1 MHTRTWKLMAI
12 FAATALVGLGLPP
25 SVNAATAP
33 IKKITVGGMPTGTVT
48 NDNVAYVSNQSLGQL
63 HIIDISAAKLVKTLD
78 ICPVPSPPATSP
90 DGTKVFVSCGD
101 NTVRIVSTTSNTEIA
116 KIPVGTGPGKPVA
129 SNAFAYVS
137 NVSSNDVSVIDTAT
151 GTVVATV
158 AVGLNP
164 TTGVFGT
171 GNQYDSF
178 NNNLYV
184 PNRNA
189 GSISVIS
196 TSSNTLIATIPGQ
209 PQISEAAVAPI
220 FSSVGPLLFASK
232 INASELVV
240 SNQDPAN
247 ASTTGSTI
255 PVGDNPG
262 KPAVN
267 IDGTR
272 VYVAN
277 YSGKSVSVVNV
288 DTNKVIATVPVG
300 VQPGDPVVDGSGSSV
315 YVPNF
320 GSSTVTAISTKTN
333 AVRATYFVGKGPMG
347 VSLTSDGVTLVV
359 SNSND
364 GTISLVKIAASAFPK
379 APKKVTVSTAT
390 SKQGKVTWKKST
402 SSGVTGYVVTALP
415 GGKTCTTTK
424 TTCTIKKLTG
434 GVKYTFAVQAKSKY
448 GAGAP
453 GNSKLTTVKK

>member
-1 MHTRTWKLMAI
+1 MI
-12 FAATALVGLGLPP
+12 AATSLVGLGLPA
-25 SVNAATAP
+25 SANAATAP
-33 IKKITVGGMPTGTVT
+33 IKKITVGGMPTGTVI
-48 NDNVAYVSNQSLGQL
+48 NNNLAYVSNQSLGQL
-63 HIIDISAAKLVKTLD
+63 HIIDVAAAKLVKTLD
-78 ICPVPSPPATSP
+78 ICPVPAPPAASP

-101 NTVRIVSTTSNTEIA
+101 NTMRIVSTSSNTEIA
-116 KIPVGTGPGKPVA
+116 KIPVGAGPGKPIA
-129 SNAFAYVS
+129 SNTHVYVS
-137 NVSSNDVSVIDTAT
+137 NVSSNNVSVIDTAT
-151 GTVVATV
+151 STVVATV

-171 GNQYDSF
+171 GNQYSSF
-178 NNNLYV
+178 GNNLYV

-196 TSSNTLIATIPGQ
+196 TSSNTVISTIPGQ
-209 PQISEAAVAPI
+209 SQISEAAVAPVL
-220 FSSVGPLLFASK
+220 SSVGPLLFASK
-232 INASELVV
+232 INAGKLAILS
-240 SNQDPAN
+240 QDPVN
-247 ASTTGSTI
+247 ASTVGSSI

-272 VYVAN
+272 VFVAN

-288 DTNKVIATVPVG
+288 DTRKVIATIPVG
-300 VQPGDPVVDGSGSSV
+300 TQPGDPVVDGSGSSF

-320 GSSTVTAISTKTN
+320 GSSTVSAISTKTN
-333 AVRATYFVGKGPMG
+333 AVRATYFIGKGPMG
-347 VSLTSDGVTLVV
+347 LSLSSDGVTLVV

-379 APKKVTVSTAT
+379 APKKITVSTAS
-390 SKQGKVTWKKST
+390 SKQGKVSWKKST

-453 GNSKLTTVKK
+453 GNSKLTTIKK

>member
-1 MHTRTWKLMAI
+1 MPSVQIHYPDSIRWVCFHFWVINFHIGQLMGKLGFPSPSQKEVMHT
-12 FAATALVGLGLPP
+12 PP
-25 SVNAATAP
+25 
-33 IKKITVGGMPTGTVT
+33 
-48 NDNVAYVSNQSLGQL
+48 YVSNQSLGQL
-63 HIIDISAAKLVKTLD
+63 HIIDIFAAKLVKTLD
-78 ICPVPSPPATSP
+78 ICPTPQPPATSP
-90 DGTKVFVSCGD
+90 DGTNVFVSCGD

-116 KIPVGTGPGKPVA
+116 NIPVGTGPGKPVA
-129 SNAFAYVS
+129 SNTHAYVS

-171 GNQYDSF
+171 GNQYSSF
-178 NNNLYV
+178 IKNLYV
-184 PNRNA
+184 PNRKA

-196 TSSNTLIATIPGQ
+196 TSSNAVIATIPRQ
-209 PQISEAAVAPI
+209 PQISEAAVAPVL
-220 FSSVGPLLFASK
+220 SSVGPLLFASK
-232 INASELVV
+232 ITAGELVIL
-240 SNQDPAN
+240 SQDPVN
-247 ASTTGSTI
+247 ASTVGSSI

-277 YSGKSVSVVNV
+277 YSDKSVSVVNV
-288 DTNKVIATVPVG
+288 DTSKVVVTIPVG
-300 VQPGDPVVDGSGSSV
+300 VQPGDAVVDGSGSSV

-333 AVRATYFVGKGPMG
+333 ALRATYFVGKGPMG
-347 VSLTSDGVTLVV
+347 VSLSSDGATLVV
-359 SNSND
+359 ANSND
-364 GTISLVKIAASAFPK
+364 GTISIVKTAVSAFPK

-390 SKQGKVTWKKST
+390 SKQGKATWKKST
-402 SSGVTGYVVTALP
+402 SSGVSGYVVTALP